1 MDSVHGSFA
10 RWGGILAR
18 INTMGGKKT
27 LKNILQL
34 YPKRY
39 SDLVH
44 KIYEDNPKAMK
55 AIIKKTLPGY
65 WPRKKDTM
73 IFSAILI

>member
-1 MDSVHGSFA
+1 
-10 RWGGILAR
+10 
-18 INTMGGKKT
+18 MGEKKT

-55 AIIKKTLPGY
+55 AVIENELADIG
-65 WPRKKDTM
+65 
-73 IFSAILI
+73 

>member
-1 MDSVHGSFA
+1 
-10 RWGGILAR
+10 
-18 INTMGGKKT
+18 MGGKKT

-55 AIIKKTLPGY
+55 AVIEKTLPGY
-65 WPRKKDTM
+65 
-73 IFSAILI
+73 